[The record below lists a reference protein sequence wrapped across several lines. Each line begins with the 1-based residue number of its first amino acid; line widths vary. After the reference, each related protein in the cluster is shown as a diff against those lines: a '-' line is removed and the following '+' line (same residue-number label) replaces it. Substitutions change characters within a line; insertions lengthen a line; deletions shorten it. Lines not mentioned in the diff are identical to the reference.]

1 MSFTKPDGRILKQIS
16 ESEKTY
22 PEGWVVIAH
31 SDWTQGY
38 IDEDIGLTRFN
49 KVLLQDNLYL
59 YDTRQ
64 LFKKTFLAQ

>member
-1 MSFTKPDGRILKQIS
+1 
-16 ESEKTY
+16 
-22 PEGWVVIAH
+22 VVISN